1 MPLSV
6 FLPEFIT
13 LSVASVVILF
23 VFLIKFVIL
32 IVADVT
38 LFVFLIEFVINVA
51 NVVVLFLS
59 DIVVLVVCV
68 WWLSYCGQC
77 CRFFPV
83 WHCCSSCLCVV
94 TLIVANVVIFFLSD
108 IVVLLLC
115 VRWHSRTVPE
125 RRRNQWT
132 VMMMPGDEASE
143 RTVPGATAGA
153 TMRSEWRF
161 YPVVTSWRGGIG
173 CTQLWCHWRGGIGW
187 CGAFSGLYI
196 YIYRLVWCLLWPV
209 YIYI

>member
-38 LFVFLIEFVINVA
+38 LFVFLIEFVISVA

-68 WWLSYCGQC
+68 W
-77 CRFFPV
+77 
-83 WHCCSSCLCVV
+83 
-94 TLIVANVVIFFLSD
+94 
-108 IVVLLLC
+108 
-115 VRWHSRTVPE
+115 
-125 RRRNQWT
+125 
-132 VMMMPGDEASE
+132 
-143 RTVPGATAGA
+143 
-153 TMRSEWRF
+153 
-161 YPVVTSWRGGIG
+161 
-173 CTQLWCHWRGGIGW
+173 
-187 CGAFSGLYI
+187 
-196 YIYRLVWCLLWPV
+196 
-209 YIYI
+209 